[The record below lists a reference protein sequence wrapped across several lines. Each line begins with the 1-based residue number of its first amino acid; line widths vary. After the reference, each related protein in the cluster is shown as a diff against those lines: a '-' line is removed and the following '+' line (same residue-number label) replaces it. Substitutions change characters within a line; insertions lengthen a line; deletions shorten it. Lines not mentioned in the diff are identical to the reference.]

1 VEGAWNRRK
10 SPPDFVESFLR
21 RQSPMPLDILIGR
34 CLAYLRHPCAAW
46 RRLPVAGRALLV
58 GAYVAASYAI
68 VLTLLSL

>member
-1 VEGAWNRRK
+1 
-10 SPPDFVESFLR
+10 
-21 RQSPMPLDILIGR
+21 MPLDILIGR